1 MKRFFRSVLHAL
13 NGIKFH
19 IKTGKNFQLQGMA
32 ALLVIGLGIMV
43 HLNTFE
49 WLVVLLFIGGVL
61 ALETF
66 NSALEALSDEVT
78 LEIRPGIRKAKD
90 LAAAAVLLFSLT
102 AFVGGL
108 LIFIPKIALYF
119 D

>member
-1 MKRFFRSVLHAL
+1 MNRFFRSLWHAF
-13 NGIKFH
+13 NGIILH
-19 IKTGKNFQLQGMA
+19 IKTGKNFQLQGMV
-32 ALLVIGLGIMV
+32 ALLVIGLGITV
-43 HLNTFE
+43 QLSTSE
-49 WLVVLLFIGGVL
+49 WLIVLLFIGGVL

-78 LEIRPGIRKAKD
+78 REFQPGIRKAKD
-90 LAAAAVLLFSLT
+90 LAAAAVLLFSLS
-102 AFVGGL
+102 ALVGGL